1 MHLCEF
7 ASYNVGIFTSDCIFH
22 LRLTIQGDP
31 SVNQDYCFFA
41 TRFPNLFDSFV
52 CVYITTHMHVCIYK
66 YLCVNVCTLTYACI
80 GLIRID

>member
-1 MHLCEF
+1 MDLCEF

-41 TRFPNLFDSFV
+41 TRFPNLFDSLCACMYIHLRICMCLFTNI
-52 CVYITTHMHVCIYK
+52 CV
-66 YLCVNVCTLTYACI
+66 
-80 GLIRID
+80 